1 MKVKYHTKKKKK
13 TINHSTVHTLRTN
26 YFLNIYNPLN
36 NKKFIN
42 EKKNE
47 KTNYPILDFLK
58 VKHHTKRK
66 RKQKDKYKSLHDPH
80 SKK

>member
-1 MKVKYHTKKKKK
+1 M
-13 TINHSTVHTLRTN
+13 VHTLRTN

-47 KTNYPILDFLK
+47 KPNYPILDFLK

-66 RKQKDKYKSLHDPH
+66 RKQKDKYKSFHDPH